1 MAPVNEEHLT
11 LTEKI
16 LRKYKDKE
24 IAFMH
29 ISFAIEDQYKLTR
42 NTWVDFDQLS
52 QLSPENF
59 CVVTLSEWMHYESWE
74 GFGAGLY
81 FHLDIIIEQI
91 KKQLLLPQV
100 AGILEKAGE
109 IDQAQAEQ
117 QKAILKREEILSP
130 TPEFMTQYNLF
141 ETQRELLI
149 DTLYAFVEAN
159 IEKFP

>member
-1 MAPVNEEHLT
+1 MKGGNEEYLT

-59 CVVTLSEWMHYESWE
+59 CLVTLSAWMHYESWE

>member
-81 FHLDIIIEQI
+81 FHLDIIIDQI
-91 KKQLLLPQV
+91 KTQLLLPQV
-100 AGILEKAGE
+100 ANILEKARE

-117 QKAILKREEILSP
+117 QKAILKKEGILRP
-130 TPEFMTQYNLF
+130 TPEAIEQYDLF
-141 ETQRELLI
+141 DTQRQLLT
-149 DTLYAFVEAN
+149 DTLYAFVKAN